1 MKLSIITISYNN
13 LSGLK
18 KTAQSILVQDWKDYE
33 WIVID
38 GGSNDGTKE
47 FLEQLTPQPDYWC
60 SEKDNGIY
68 DAQNKGIMR
77 AKGEYVCCMN
87 AGDSFFEPSTLRS
100 VLKYCPNADVVYGD
114 WMRVYSDR
122 EEIRYSPKKMPPHF
136 FFYDNICHQ
145 AMFVKTQLLQKDA
158 FDLSFQIYA
167 DWAKWRQLMYEG
179 CTFEYVPV
187 IVCNFEADAGVSQRN
202 ISQCEVEYKRLTDEM
217 PTDVRN
223 ILYSPCINEKEY
235 NRLKAKHV
243 KHIKVIRL
251 MSIAMIIMLIMI
263 IVLFVA

>member
-1 MKLSIITISYNN
+1 
-13 LSGLK
+13 
-18 KTAQSILVQDWKDYE
+18 
-33 WIVID
+33 
-38 GGSNDGTKE
+38 
-47 FLEQLTPQPDYWC
+47 
-60 SEKDNGIY
+60 
-68 DAQNKGIMR
+68 
-77 AKGEYVCCMN
+77 
-87 AGDSFFEPSTLRS
+87 
-100 VLKYCPNADVVYGD
+100 
-114 WMRVYSDR
+114 
-122 EEIRYSPKKMPPHF
+122 
-136 FFYDNICHQ
+136 
-145 AMFVKTQLLQKDA
+145 
-158 FDLSFQIYA
+158 
-167 DWAKWRQLMYEG
+167 MYEG